1 MSGVQPKYG
10 VEEQKTRKKRR
21 FELIGEGWGELNTNL
36 LLNKEREQAPPS
48 NRDGELEGSPPRPSS
63 LLTTEGSTSTPALGE
78 LQGSQ
83 HPLPTLS
90 GAGDGTVPPLI
101 LWMKRIFIN
110 KSTRVPNKILLS
122 FHFCHV
128 IGRRRSVKFSW

>member
-1 MSGVQPKYG
+1 MRRDKDK
-10 VEEQKTRKKRR
+10 EQKTRKKRR

-78 LQGSQ
+78 LKGS
-83 HPLPTLS
+83 
-90 GAGDGTVPPLI
+90 
-101 LWMKRIFIN
+101 
-110 KSTRVPNKILLS
+110 
-122 FHFCHV
+122 
-128 IGRRRSVKFSW
+128 